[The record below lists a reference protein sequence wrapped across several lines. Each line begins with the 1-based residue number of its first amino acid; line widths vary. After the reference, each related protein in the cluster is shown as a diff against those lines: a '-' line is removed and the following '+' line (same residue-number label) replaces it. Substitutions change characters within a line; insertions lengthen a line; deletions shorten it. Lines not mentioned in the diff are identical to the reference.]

1 MARIGKAQ
9 RALDRA
15 HEHRQKIEQLLAE
28 PDCLRPWF
36 LDWAESQ
43 LKRDRFYIYSETE
56 HAVLE
61 RELERL
67 KPYRGFAGYGIDEL
81 LRAATGYC
89 ADCDLDDQEFLERL
103 NRRQPP
109 QLPQWQLLHLVGIC
123 RHVAGLDVPFQEDL
137 EAALTVAA

>member
-67 KPYRGFAGYGIDEL
+67 KPYRGFAGYGNDEL

-103 NRRQPP
+103 NRRQPS
-109 QLPQWQLLHLVGIC
+109 QLP
-123 RHVAGLDVPFQEDL
+123 
-137 EAALTVAA
+137 

>member
-43 LKRDRFYIYSETE
+43 LKRDRFTSIPKPSTRCW
-56 HAVLE
+56 
-61 RELERL
+61 RENW
-67 KPYRGFAGYGIDEL
+67 KD
-81 LRAATGYC
+81 
-89 ADCDLDDQEFLERL
+89 
-103 NRRQPP
+103 
-109 QLPQWQLLHLVGIC
+109 
-123 RHVAGLDVPFQEDL
+123 
-137 EAALTVAA
+137 

>member
-1 MARIGKAQ
+1 MARVGKAQ

-15 HEHRQKIEQLLAE
+15 HEHRQKIEQVLAE

-61 RELERL
+61 IELERL

-89 ADCDLDDQEFLERL
+89 ADCDLDDQAFLERL
-103 NRRQPP
+103 KPRLSHNRTARSFV
-109 QLPQWQLLHLVGIC
+109 LITKLNC
-123 RHVAGLDVPFQEDL
+123 M
-137 EAALTVAA
+137 ALKPRSSAI

>member
-43 LKRDRFYIYSETE
+43 LERDRFYIYTETE

-89 ADCDLDDQEFLERL
+89 ADCDLDDQAFLERL
-103 NRRQPP
+103 NRRSRLNFRSGNYCTWSESAGMLPAWMCHSKKIWKPP
-109 QLPQWQLLHLVGIC
+109 
-123 RHVAGLDVPFQEDL
+123 
-137 EAALTVAA
+137 

>member
-15 HEHRQKIEQLLAE
+15 HEHRQKVGQLLAE

-36 LDWAESQ
+36 LDWA
-43 LKRDRFYIYSETE
+43 
-56 HAVLE
+56 
-61 RELERL
+61 
-67 KPYRGFAGYGIDEL
+67 DEL
-81 LRAATGYC
+81 LRAATGYF

-103 NRRQPP
+103 NRRQPS

>member
-1 MARIGKAQ
+1 MTRIGKAQ

-61 RELERL
+61 RQLEKL

-89 ADCDLDDQEFLERL
+89 ADCDIDDQEFLERL
-103 NRRQPP
+103 NRRQRFNFRSGNYCTWSESAGTLPAWMCHSRKIWKPP
-109 QLPQWQLLHLVGIC
+109 
-123 RHVAGLDVPFQEDL
+123 
-137 EAALTVAA
+137 

>member
-89 ADCDLDDQEFLERL
+89 LASAR
-103 NRRQPP
+103 
-109 QLPQWQLLHLVGIC
+109 HC
-123 RHVAGLDVPFQEDL
+123 RSAHSRPAQRSM
-137 EAALTVAA
+137 

>member
-1 MARIGKAQ
+1 MSLIRHCRLKSDFAP
-9 RALDRA
+9 
-15 HEHRQKIEQLLAE
+15 LLSWAAAVEIACQDAE
-28 PDCLRPWF
+28 
-36 LDWAESQ
+36 
-43 LKRDRFYIYSETE
+43 
-56 HAVLE
+56 LE
-61 RELERL
+61 RGLERL

-103 NRRQPP
+103 NRRQPS

>member
-56 HAVLE
+56 HASALRRAIAPIVTSTTKSF
-61 RELERL
+61 L
-67 KPYRGFAGYGIDEL
+67 KGSTVAS
-81 LRAATGYC
+81 
-89 ADCDLDDQEFLERL
+89 RL
-103 NRRQPP
+103 NFRSGNYCTWSESAGMLPAWMCHSKKIWKPP
-109 QLPQWQLLHLVGIC
+109 QPSLRSGTI
-123 RHVAGLDVPFQEDL
+123 
-137 EAALTVAA
+137 

>member
-1 MARIGKAQ
+1 MV
-9 RALDRA
+9 
-15 HEHRQKIEQLLAE
+15 
-28 PDCLRPWF
+28 